1 MQIERAWGCMVL
13 PWIRRIEDGL
23 GIVAVAQPL
32 LCACLTAALLASA
45 GGCAVR
51 VESIPGISSP
61 AVLLPLR
68 YTGVIDARA
77 EFRNTLCAINAERG
91 HSFPDY
97 RTCDEIFSFSQRE
110 AADQPASRKS
120 SCCYSLVFVPGILG
134 ECVAGIAT
142 PFSDSY
148 DRLQKLGHSVYVI
161 PVKGRASSAVNAQII
176 AQYLAQREQQLDRVI
191 LIGYS
196 KGVSDILDALGADP
210 DASWTRKIRAV
221 VSVAGVVSGTP
232 AADRTRELYD
242 TVFAGLPWPTCGPG
256 DKGGVD
262 SLTRKERLESL
273 ARIRL
278 PRHIKY
284 YSLVAVPSS
293 AGINPA
299 LAPFHALLS
308 NDYGPNDG
316 QVLYQDAV
324 IPGSYL
330 LGYLNGDHWAVAL
343 PFNRSSSLWAVPLSI
358 NNAFPRE
365 VLMDAILQFV
375 SDRID

>member
-1 MQIERAWGCMVL
+1 
-13 PWIRRIEDGL
+13 
-23 GIVAVAQPL
+23 
-32 LCACLTAALLASA
+32 LCVCLAAALLASA
-45 GGCAVR
+45 GGCAVG

-77 EFRNTLCAINAERG
+77 EFRSTLCAINAERG
-91 HSFPDY
+91 RSFPDY
-97 RTCDEIFSFSQRE
+97 RSCDEIFSFSERE

-148 DRLQKLGHSVYVI
+148 DRLQKLGHSVHVI
-161 PVKGRASSAVNAQII
+161 PVKGRASSAVNAQMI

-210 DASWTRKIRAV
+210 DASWARKIRAV

-262 SLTRKERLESL
+262 SLTRKERLDSL
-273 ARIRL
+273 AKIRL

-284 YSLVAVPSS
+284 YSLVAVPGS

-308 NDYGPNDG
+308 SDYGPNDG

-324 IPGSYL
+324 IPESYL

-375 SDRID
+375 SGRID

>member
-1 MQIERAWGCMVL
+1 M
-13 PWIRRIEDGL
+13 
-23 GIVAVAQPL
+23 
-32 LCACLTAALLASA
+32 
-45 GGCAVR
+45 
-51 VESIPGISSP
+51 
-61 AVLLPLR
+61 
-68 YTGVIDARA
+68 
-77 EFRNTLCAINAERG
+77 
-91 HSFPDY
+91 
-97 RTCDEIFSFSQRE
+97 
-110 AADQPASRKS
+110 
-120 SCCYSLVFVPGILG
+120 
-134 ECVAGIAT
+134 
-142 PFSDSY
+142 
-148 DRLQKLGHSVYVI
+148 
-161 PVKGRASSAVNAQII
+161 I

-210 DASWTRKIRAV
+210 DASWARKIRAV

-262 SLTRKERLESL
+262 SLTRKERLDSL
-273 ARIRL
+273 AKIRL

-284 YSLVAVPSS
+284 YSLVAVPGS

-308 NDYGPNDG
+308 SDYGPNDG

-375 SDRID
+375 SGRID